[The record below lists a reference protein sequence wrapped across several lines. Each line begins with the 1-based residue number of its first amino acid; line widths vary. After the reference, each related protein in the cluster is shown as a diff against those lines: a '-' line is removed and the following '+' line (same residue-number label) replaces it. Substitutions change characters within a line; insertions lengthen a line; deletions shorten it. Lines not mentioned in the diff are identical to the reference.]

1 ERAVAARAARDVA
14 ARVVAARR
22 SDRDELRDRAE
33 LAALEERKA
42 RLDRL
47 AEEGRVAQ
55 AAVETNPVTDE
66 TLRDIEDRSQ
76 AAALA
81 RARLDA
87 GAGEVTVVALG
98 AVDAILDGAAVRMD
112 VGATE
117 TRPIGDGVE
126 VEVPGVVRFA
136 ARPGASVAG
145 LRAGLA
151 QADVALTAAC
161 GAAGVG
167 DVAEARARNAER
179 RVAAEAVRRTRD
191 AYQAVL
197 AGDRQADLEQRIVTL
212 AARAAERAGVRAA
225 RPDDVVPAA
234 DDGEAAARLDAAEVA
249 ERAATTGLGIA
260 EEAERA
266 ARVAADAERTASQ
279 ERRVTLG
286 IADGRARELEAAL
299 AAARAE
305 IADDALEARLAAADR
320 EAADAGAARAAADA
334 ALAEANPE
342 QAQALADNARKTLE
356 TMRQRQQQLNVE
368 QARLAGSLDR
378 RGEEGLGEQ
387 LDRAEGE
394 LERAQDVLRRLRRRA
409 AAAKLLRDTM
419 KRRRDEA
426 RQRYVLPLKERVE
439 SLGRVVFGPDVVVD
453 LAEDLAIA
461 RLARGGIAIPWEQL
475 SVGTREQLGVLVRL
489 ACAELV
495 AADGGVPVMLDD
507 ALGWSDPQRLEAMGA
522 VLARAGE
529 SAQVIVLTCF
539 PDRYVHVGG
548 ATVIRVG

>member
-1 ERAVAARAARDVA
+1 
-14 ARVVAARR
+14 
-22 SDRDELRDRAE
+22 
-33 LAALEERKA
+33 
-42 RLDRL
+42 
-47 AEEGRVAQ
+47 
-55 AAVETNPVTDE
+55 
-66 TLRDIEDRSQ
+66 
-76 AAALA
+76 
-81 RARLDA
+81 
-87 GAGEVTVVALG
+87 
-98 AVDAILDGAAVRMD
+98 M
-112 VGATE
+112 
-117 TRPIGDGVE
+117 
-126 VEVPGVVRFA
+126 
-136 ARPGASVAG
+136 
-145 LRAGLA
+145 
-151 QADVALTAAC
+151 
-161 GAAGVG
+161 
-167 DVAEARARNAER
+167 
-179 RVAAEAVRRTRD
+179 
-191 AYQAVL
+191 
-197 AGDRQADLEQRIVTL
+197 
-212 AARAAERAGVRAA
+212 RAA

-234 DDGEAAARLDAAEVA
+234 DDDEAAARLDAAEAA

-461 RLARGGIAIPWEQL
+461 RLTRGGIAIPWEQL